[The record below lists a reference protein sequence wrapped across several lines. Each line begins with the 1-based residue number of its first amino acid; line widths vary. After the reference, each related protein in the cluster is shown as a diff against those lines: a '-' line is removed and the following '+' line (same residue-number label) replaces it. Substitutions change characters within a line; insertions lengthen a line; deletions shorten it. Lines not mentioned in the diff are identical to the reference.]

1 MSILEWLPRSDAF
14 IRPGVAAPEDGPED
28 GRTPRLQPVGAIFG
42 IGEEP
47 APFQAAPGHAPAR
60 SMRNGLAW
68 LFLFVNA
75 AMGLPLS
82 VWVKGGYAP
91 AR

>member
-68 LFLFVNA
+68 LFL
-75 AMGLPLS
+75 L
-82 VWVKGGYAP
+82 
-91 AR
+91 